1 MARGVKVSVEGLRE
15 LERSM
20 GILKKATA
28 RNALRKALV
37 KAGRPVAD
45 AAIRNAP
52 RDWGDLEGSIRVSTK
67 RPHDANA
74 GKAAFASAMRS
85 GATRAEAGA
94 AARAANAAAGND
106 FAEVWVGPGRQPQ
119 AIMQEFGTEHHGPQ
133 PFMRPAWDAEKHRA
147 LDIAVEEIKTE
158 VGKSIQRAQARAG
171 KARSR

>member
-1 MARGVKVSVEGLRE
+1 MARITVKVEGLRE

-20 GILKKATA
+20 RILKKATA

-52 RDWGDLEGSIRVSTK
+52 REWGDLEGSIRVSTK

-74 GKAAFASAMRS
+74 GKAAFAAAMRG
-85 GATRAEAGA
+85 GATRAEAGV
-94 AARAANAAAGND
+94 AARAANAAAGSD

-119 AIMQEFGTEHHGPQ
+119 AITQEFGTEHHPAQ
-133 PFMRPAWDAEKHRA
+133 PFMRPAWDAEKNRA
-147 LDIAVEEIKTE
+147 LDIAVEEIKVE
-158 VGKSIQRAQARAG
+158 VGKSVDRARRRAAKG
-171 KARSR
+171 K